1 MTVVESYAVAVAM
14 CVVTM
19 FCWGSWANTQK
30 LASKEWRFE
39 LFYWDYAIGVLL
51 FALVLAFTLGST
63 GTAGRSFLDD
73 LAQAENGPLLSAFIG
88 GVVFNLSNILL
99 VAAIDIAG
107 MAVAFP
113 IGVGPGAGPRR
124 RHQLHGELRWATRS
138 CSSSASPASLLAI
151 LLSAVAYS
159 RLPTQGQRTMGKGIM
174 VSVVAGLLMGFFYRF
189 VAASMSTDFI
199 NLEPGKLSPYT
210 AIVMFSVGL
219 LASNFLWNTIVMKR
233 PFVGEPVSFGDYFSK
248 GTPRLHM
255 IGILGGIIW
264 NLGMSLS
271 IIAAGAAGFA
281 ISYGLGQGATLV
293 AALWGVFIWKE
304 FKTAPAGTSPLL
316 ALMFAAFVIGLS
328 LDRRGAP
335 GVRASRLST
344 AQRMDTGSL
353 VRRRDSL
360 VGATSAASDS
370 TPRTPPPLLERFQK
384 TTGIRSC
391 VSRLNSPRSVSEY
404 FHGSQ
409 VRFMNVIRSV
419 GCSASDGA
427 G

>member
-1 MTVVESYAVAVAM
+1 M

-39 LFYWDYAIGVLL
+39 LFYWDYAVGVLL
-51 FALVLAFTLGST
+51 LALVLAFTLGST

-73 LAQAENGPLLSAFIG
+73 LAQADSGALWSAFIG

-107 MAVAFP
+107 MSVAFP
-113 IGVGPGAGPRR
+113 IGVGLALVLGVVTNYM
-124 RHQLHGELRWATRS
+124 AT
-138 CSSSASPASLLAI
+138 PVGNPLLLFLGVACVVAAI
-151 LLSAVAYS
+151 LLSALAYS
-159 RLPTQGQRTMGKGIM
+159 RLPSQGQRTMGKGIM
-174 VSVVAGLLMGFFYRF
+174 LSVVAGLLMGFFYRF

-233 PFVGEPVSFGDYFSK
+233 PFVGEPVAFGDYFSK
-248 GTPRLHM
+248 GTPKLHL

-304 FKTAPAGTSPLL
+304 FKAAPPGTNSLL
-316 ALMFAAFVIGLS
+316 ALMFAAFVVGLS
-328 LDRRGAP
+328 LIVVA
-335 GVRASRLST
+335 RL
-344 AQRMDTGSL
+344 
-353 VRRRDSL
+353 V
-360 VGATSAASDS
+360 
-370 TPRTPPPLLERFQK
+370 
-384 TTGIRSC
+384 
-391 VSRLNSPRSVSEY
+391 
-404 FHGSQ
+404 
-409 VRFMNVIRSV
+409 
-419 GCSASDGA
+419 
-427 G
+427 

>member
-1 MTVVESYAVAVAM
+1 MTVVESYALAVAM

-51 FALVLAFTLGST
+51 LALVLAFTLGST

-73 LAQAENGPLLSAFIG
+73 LAQADSGSLWSAFIG

-107 MAVAFP
+107 MSVAFP
-113 IGVGPGAGPRR
+113 IGVGLALVLGVVTNYM
-124 RHQLHGELRWATRS
+124 AT
-138 CSSSASPASLLAI
+138 PVGNPVLLFLGVGFVVAAI

-159 RLPTQGQRTMGKGIM
+159 RLPTQGQRTTGKGIM
-174 VSVVAGLLMGFFYRF
+174 LSVVAGLLMGFFYRF

-233 PFVGEPVSFGDYFSK
+233 PFVGEPVSFADYFSK
-248 GTPRLHM
+248 GTPKLHL
-255 IGILGGIIW
+255 IGILGGLIW

-304 FKTAPAGTSPLL
+304 FKTAPPGTSPLL
-316 ALMFAAFVIGLS
+316 GLMFAAFVIGLS
-328 LDRRGAP
+328 LIVVA
-335 GVRASRLST
+335 RL
-344 AQRMDTGSL
+344 A
-353 VRRRDSL
+353 
-360 VGATSAASDS
+360 
-370 TPRTPPPLLERFQK
+370 
-384 TTGIRSC
+384 
-391 VSRLNSPRSVSEY
+391 
-404 FHGSQ
+404 
-409 VRFMNVIRSV
+409 
-419 GCSASDGA
+419 
-427 G
+427 